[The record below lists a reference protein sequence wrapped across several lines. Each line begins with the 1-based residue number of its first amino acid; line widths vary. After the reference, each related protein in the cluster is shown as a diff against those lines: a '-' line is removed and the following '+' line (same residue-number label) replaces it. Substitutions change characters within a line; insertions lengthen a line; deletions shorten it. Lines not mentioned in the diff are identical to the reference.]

1 MTIDEARAHQ
11 QYDDCMFCPG
21 CSKLL
26 TGLHGGSRCYT
37 NWIEKKAQQILKNR
51 RMMDIEVKVLI
62 GVVLTS
68 LAGAAVFY
76 ITFLIA
82 VDEVR
87 KDIKRKRHG
96 RRK

>member
-1 MTIDEARAHQ
+1 M
-11 QYDDCMFCPG
+11 PV
-21 CSKLL
+21 
-26 TGLHGGSRCYT
+26 
-37 NWIEKKAQQILKNR
+37 
-51 RMMDIEVKVLI
+51 EVRVLI

-68 LAGAAVFY
+68 LAGAAIFY

-87 KDIKRKRHG
+87 KDIKRKRHV

>member
-1 MTIDEARAHQ
+1 M
-11 QYDDCMFCPG
+11 
-21 CSKLL
+21 SV
-26 TGLHGGSRCYT
+26 
-37 NWIEKKAQQILKNR
+37 
-51 RMMDIEVKVLI
+51 EVRVLI

-68 LAGAAVFY
+68 LAGAAIFY

-87 KDIKRKRHG
+87 KDIKRKRRV

>member
-1 MTIDEARAHQ
+1 MTTA
-11 QYDDCMFCPG
+11 

-26 TGLHGGSRCYT
+26 TGLHMGSRCYT
-37 NWIEKKAQQILKNR
+37 NWIEKNR
-51 RMMDIEVKVLI
+51 RKMNVEVRVLI

-68 LAGAAVFY
+68 LAGAAIFY
-76 ITFLIA
+76 IAFLVA

>member
-1 MTIDEARAHQ
+1 M
-11 QYDDCMFCPG
+11 
-21 CSKLL
+21 SV
-26 TGLHGGSRCYT
+26 
-37 NWIEKKAQQILKNR
+37 
-51 RMMDIEVKVLI
+51 EVKVLI
-62 GVVLTS
+62 GVALI

>member
-1 MTIDEARAHQ
+1 MTIAYSARDAR
-11 QYDDCMFCPG
+11 
-21 CSKLL
+21 SSLL
-26 TGLHGGSRCYT
+26 GSTWIASATTTGSRKRH
-37 NWIEKKAQQILKNR
+37 NRSSKNR
-51 RMMDIEVKVLI
+51 RIMDIEVKVLI
-62 GVVLTS
+62 GVILTS

-87 KDIKRKRHG
+87 KDIKRKRHV

>member
-1 MTIDEARAHQ
+1 
-11 QYDDCMFCPG
+11 MFCPG

-26 TGLHGGSRCYT
+26 TGLHMGSMCYI
-37 NWIEKKAQQILKNR
+37 NWIERKAQQILKTR

-68 LAGAAVFY
+68 LAGAAIFY
-76 ITFLIA
+76 FAFLIA

-87 KDIKRKRHG
+87 KDIKRKRHV

>member
-1 MTIDEARAHQ
+1 MSAEI
-11 QYDDCMFCPG
+11 
-21 CSKLL
+21 
-26 TGLHGGSRCYT
+26 
-37 NWIEKKAQQILKNR
+37 
-51 RMMDIEVKVLI
+51 KVLI
-62 GVVLTS
+62 GLSLVS
-68 LAGAAVFY
+68 LAGAAVLY

>member
-1 MTIDEARAHQ
+1 M
-11 QYDDCMFCPG
+11 
-21 CSKLL
+21 SV
-26 TGLHGGSRCYT
+26 
-37 NWIEKKAQQILKNR
+37 
-51 RMMDIEVKVLI
+51 EVKVLI
-62 GVVLTS
+62 GVALIS

-87 KDIKRKRHG
+87 KDIKRKRHV

>member
-1 MTIDEARAHQ
+1 M
-11 QYDDCMFCPG
+11 
-21 CSKLL
+21 
-26 TGLHGGSRCYT
+26 
-37 NWIEKKAQQILKNR
+37 NV
-51 RMMDIEVKVLI
+51 EVRVLI
-62 GVVLTS
+62 GVALTS
-68 LAGAAVFY
+68 LAGAAIFY